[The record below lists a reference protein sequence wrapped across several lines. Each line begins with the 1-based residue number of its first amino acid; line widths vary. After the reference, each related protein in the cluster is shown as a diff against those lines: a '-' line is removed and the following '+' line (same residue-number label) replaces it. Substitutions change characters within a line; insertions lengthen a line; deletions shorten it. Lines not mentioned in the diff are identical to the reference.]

1 MGKKPSTQTF
11 IWGQKGEYS
20 SHARPTVQQTQSLRE
35 PQSKLE
41 PSLYK
46 SSQAR
51 QKNIIN
57 LFSKEK
63 IKEGMAKLISK
74 FFIFENLPANK
85 AASHHFKNL
94 VVGC

>member
-1 MGKKPSTQTF
+1 MGKKPFTQTF
-11 IWGQKGEYS
+11 IWGKKGKYS
-20 SHARPTVQQTQSLRE
+20 SHARPTVQRTQSFRE

-51 QKNIIN
+51 RKNIRN
-57 LFSKEK
+57 LFSGGK
-63 IKEGMAKLISK
+63 IKEGMTKLISK
-74 FFIFENLPANK
+74 FFIYENLSANK
-85 AASHHFKNL
+85 AATHHFKNL